1 VPGEER
7 EDFRGLLCVTIDPAD
22 AKDFDDAVS
31 WQPRAGGGGVLGVHI
46 ADVSHYVREGSALDR
61 EALARGTSVYLVNS
75 VIPMLPE
82 RLSNGLCSL
91 RPGEDRLT
99 YSVLMDLEENGAVAA
114 YRIVPGII
122 RSARRFAYEEVQEIL
137 DRSRGEHA
145 EMLAALMA
153 MARVLLRRRRARGSI
168 DFDSTEVRF
177 TFDADGFPDGIV
189 PKHRLD
195 AHRLIEEC
203 MLLANTTIARHI
215 GAVRGGAPVRPFVY
229 RVHDAPDIGRIREL
243 AQFVRQFG
251 LSLDPSGSVSSREI
265 QKLLDR
271 ARGSEVEALINDVTL
286 RAMAKAVY
294 AAENIGHFGLAF
306 SHYTHFTSPIRRY
319 PDLVVHRLLRLY
331 AGDTPPARLQEIA
344 ADLPE
349 ICRRSSER
357 ERTAMEAERE
367 SVKVMQVEYMKR
379 HLGDEFTGVIAGVTP
394 YGLFVELNDLLV
406 QGMVPVRELLDDYYL
421 FDERQYLLRGRN
433 GGKVYRLGDPVR
445 VRVIRV
451 NPEARTMDFSLLA
464 GGGTSR
470 ARVRSL

>member
-1 VPGEER
+1 
-7 EDFRGLLCVTIDPAD
+7 
-22 AKDFDDAVS
+22 
-31 WQPRAGGGGVLGVHI
+31 
-46 ADVSHYVREGSALDR
+46 
-61 EALARGTSVYLVNS
+61 
-75 VIPMLPE
+75 
-82 RLSNGLCSL
+82 
-91 RPGEDRLT
+91 
-99 YSVLMDLEENGAVAA
+99 
-114 YRIVPGII
+114 
-122 RSARRFAYEEVQEIL
+122 
-137 DRSRGEHA
+137 
-145 EMLAALMA
+145 
-153 MARVLLRRRRARGSI
+153 
-168 DFDSTEVRF
+168 
-177 TFDADGFPDGIV
+177 
-189 PKHRLD
+189 
-195 AHRLIEEC
+195 
-203 MLLANTTIARHI
+203 
-215 GAVRGGAPVRPFVY
+215 VRPFVY